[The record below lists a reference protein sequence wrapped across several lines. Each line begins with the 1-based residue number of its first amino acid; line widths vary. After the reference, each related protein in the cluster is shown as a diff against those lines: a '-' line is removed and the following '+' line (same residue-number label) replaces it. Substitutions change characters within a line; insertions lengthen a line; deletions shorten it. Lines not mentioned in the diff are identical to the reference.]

1 MSGGFR
7 KAFDLPL
14 ILHSIFNPEINIVRL
29 VAILYELLCPGK
41 KFCASFFQLSAA
53 LLESCA
59 ASAEQGR
66 RQCADA
72 AVDLAMM
79 TANAVKIIAE
89 EEQIDLQRSCHVL
102 SCHIS
107 EGRLIWINDIKSD
120 IEGGIDSLGWC
131 KYFCSRC
138 ELKESSVHN
147 LQHHSYCPL

>member
-1 MSGGFR
+1 M
-7 KAFDLPL
+7 
-14 ILHSIFNPEINIVRL
+14 RL

-89 EEQIDLQRSCHVL
+89 EEQIDLQESCHCFKL
-102 SCHIS
+102 SCF
-107 EGRLIWINDIKSD
+107 GGKINMD
-120 IEGGIDSLGWC
+120 E
-131 KYFCSRC
+131 
-138 ELKESSVHN
+138 
-147 LQHHSYCPL
+147 